1 MVTKERE
8 AVVPGDVIE
17 LTGRR
22 VGDTARTGEIV
33 EVVGTAERP
42 HYRVRWEDGHESI
55 LFPGGGTRIRHKE
68 QAPRPDFDLAA
79 SSSVLVER
87 LRESEV
93 EFELLPHR
101 RTLTAAGE
109 ARALGVLPHETAK
122 TVIVRDENGRNVRA
136 VLAASSRL
144 RLAKLAKAAGVKEVA
159 LLTESELAGAYP
171 QFELGAVPPFGGPAG
186 DRVVVDR
193 KLAESEYIVLDAGVH
208 DASLRL
214 RAADL
219 IAVAEAT
226 IAGIA
231 EE

>member
-1 MVTKERE
+1 MATKERE
-8 AVVPGDVIE
+8 SVVPGDVIE

-33 EVVGTAERP
+33 EVLGTAVRP
-42 HYRVRWEDGHESI
+42 YYRVRWEDGHESV
-55 LFPGGGTRIRHKE
+55 LFPGGDTRIRHE
-68 QAPRPDFDLAA
+68 QKAPLPDLELAA
-79 SSSVLVER
+79 SSSVLAER
-87 LRESEV
+87 LRESNV

-122 TVIVRDENGRNVRA
+122 TVIARDENGRNVRA
-136 VLAASSRL
+136 VVAASSRL
-144 RLAKLAKAAGVKEVA
+144 DLEKLAKAAGVKQVA

-186 DRVVVDR
+186 DRVVVDQ
-193 KLAESEYIVLDAGVH
+193 KLAEIEYLVLDAGVH

-214 RAADL
+214 RTADL
-219 IAVAEAT
+219 IAVADAT
-226 IAGIA
+226 LADVAKG
-231 EE
+231 